1 MKHDGEKVNREKVMQ
16 MSVKYATDFYLA
28 SSENT
33 VGICH
38 SEQHDLIL
46 VWESLLSKGYTK
58 EQSEGS

>member
-28 SSENT
+28 SSVSTLGN
-33 VGICH
+33 CH